1 MVTELVAG
9 LTSLVS
15 CGWIRSCLNR
25 NVYIH
30 KVFRRCVRAI
40 SKIEDFNEAIQSGK
54 RISIMKKKKSRSL
67 RQIIEDNKQSI
78 VFFLSEPDLKKPTV
92 FFSTDDG
99 PTINLAST
107 TGFFVAPDK
116 IVTTIGALSK
126 ALRIAAFSAVSFQR
140 AFSSSRNR
148 SSRRRKR
155 NQILVPNEDVL
166 EEYTIEGITAYD
178 TKNNLVLLKIEE
190 TGVPLPL
197 GDSDTVEIGETV
209 YAIGNRDEP
218 RCAGAAGYLQSR
230 YGDDRWLHIR
240 IHFSGAGSG
249 SPVLNSKQEVIGVF
263 AYVAGSSVGDSRS
276 MMGTAVSSN
285 VLQEFLANAGEVIWL
300 DEFQADPRVRAYA
313 LEARA
318 DEKLSERNKNREAIR
333 DYNAALKLNP
343 DLVEIYFKRGI
354 VKLRIG
360 QLGSAIKDFDKMI
373 EINPEH
379 IFAYNNRASA
389 KGNLGNEQGLLEDLN
404 KAIEIN
410 PEYAI
415 AHVNLAELK
424 IHLAED
430 KADEGDIG
438 ESKRY
443 YQAVINHSAKAL
455 KLDPRNPLAERQRRR
470 AQDALR
476 MLKSQPEV

>member
-1 MVTELVAG
+1 M
-9 LTSLVS
+9 
-15 CGWIRSCLNR
+15 
-25 NVYIH
+25 
-30 KVFRRCVRAI
+30 
-40 SKIEDFNEAIQSGK
+40 
-54 RISIMKKKKSRSL
+54 
-67 RQIIEDNKQSI
+67 IEDNKQSI
-78 VFFLSEPDLKKPTV
+78 VFFLTEPDLKKPTV

-107 TGFFVAPDK
+107 TGFFVEPDK
-116 IVTTIGALSK
+116 IVTTIDALSK
-126 ALRIAAFSAVSFQR
+126 ALSIAAFSAVSFQR

-155 NQILVPNEDVL
+155 NQILEPNEDIL
-166 EEYTIEGITAYD
+166 EEYTIEGVTAYD
-178 TKNNLVLLKIEE
+178 TKNNLVLLKIAE

-197 GDSDTVEIGETV
+197 GDSDTVGIDETV
-209 YAIGNRDEP
+209 YAIGNQDEP
-218 RCAGAAGYLQSR
+218 RCAGAAGYPQSR
-230 YGDDRWLHIR
+230 YRDDRWLHIR
-240 IHFSGAGSG
+240 IDFSAAG

-263 AYVAGSSVGDSRS
+263 AYATGSAAGDSHS

-285 VLQEFLANAGEVIWL
+285 VLKELLANAGEVIWL

-318 DEKLSERNKNREAIR
+318 DEKMSERNKNRGAIR
-333 DYNAALKLNP
+333 DYNAALKINP
-343 DLVEIYFKRGI
+343 DLVEIYSKRGI

-360 QLGSAIKDFDKMI
+360 KLESAIKDFDKMI

-389 KGNLGNEQGLLEDLN
+389 KGNLGDEQGLLEDLS

-415 AHVNLAELK
+415 AHVNLAEVK

-438 ESKRY
+438 EAKRY
-443 YQAVINHSAKAL
+443 YQAVINHSAKVL

-470 AQDALR
+470 AQDALQ

>member
-1 MVTELVAG
+1 
-9 LTSLVS
+9 
-15 CGWIRSCLNR
+15 
-25 NVYIH
+25 
-30 KVFRRCVRAI
+30 
-40 SKIEDFNEAIQSGK
+40 
-54 RISIMKKKKSRSL
+54 MKKKKSRSL